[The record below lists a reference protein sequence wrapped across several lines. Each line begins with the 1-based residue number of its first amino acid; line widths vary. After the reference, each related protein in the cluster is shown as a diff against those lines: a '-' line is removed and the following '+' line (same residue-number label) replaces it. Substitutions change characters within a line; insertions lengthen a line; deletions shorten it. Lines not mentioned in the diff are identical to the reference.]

1 MGVRRGACG
10 RRFDEVVRAV
20 APTVLVVMS
29 GRAGVSRGGA
39 RDGGVF
45 KGRGVARRRRAAQP
59 RVFGRVRCRTNVLQC
74 DAEPFELPRWCAVV
88 SASLAQLSLASGRRQ
103 RPTHGK
109 KAATSKESH
118 YLGRTRTK
126 SATAFTAHLSWS
138 QEYVPSARATTD
150 ARMTP
155 IWPPDTYSLMTQ
167 VRGTMGGVS
176 MSIHKVAQPGWQ
188 NECHTRDTSA

>member
-1 MGVRRGACG
+1 MEAH
-10 RRFDEVVRAV
+10 
-20 APTVLVVMS
+20 L
-29 GRAGVSRGGA
+29 
-39 RDGGVF
+39 
-45 KGRGVARRRRAAQP
+45 
-59 RVFGRVRCRTNVLQC
+59 
-74 DAEPFELPRWCAVV
+74 
-88 SASLAQLSLASGRRQ
+88 
-103 RPTHGK
+103 
-109 KAATSKESH
+109 
-118 YLGRTRTK
+118 LGRTRTK